1 LLPTALLFSRYRA
14 FRELARVNLA
24 PLNIV
29 IGKNGSGK
37 SVLTRLP
44 VLLAS
49 GFSLDSEAPLDLMAG
64 GICHATRYEDLI
76 FQRSAQPFTLGAEIS
91 NGHETLRFITTLRHV
106 VETHSLGVEGFE
118 LYRGNERVVAL
129 SIVRPEDIGKP
140 EGAFVAKIGNVPA
153 EEPVQVELRGL
164 FPSRVRQYGNLQAE
178 LDQARSQFKSAFFA
192 PCYLGPFRSEQGAL
206 TQIPRQGVHELG
218 PRGERALD
226 IIGDDRLRRDGA
238 LVDAVEDWF
247 QESMNARLKL
257 VMSGEL
263 PRVVVNDPL
272 RNLDVDVGETGAGFA
287 QLFPVVVQALGR
299 KTDRL
304 QSPIVVVEQPE
315 LHLHPAAHGVVADLI
330 CSTVL
335 ACEQRVRYL
344 CETHSEQIVVRVRRR
359 IAERKILPNMVKIIS
374 VGHQSTDEEP
384 PEDFREI
391 AVDDMGTPDA
401 WPSGVF
407 DEAFND
413 LVQLREAAQQRPAA
427 GANEGR

>member
-1 LLPTALLFSRYRA
+1 MVPTALLFSRYRA
-14 FRELARVNLA
+14 FREPARVDLA
-24 PLNIV
+24 PLNII

-44 VLLAS
+44 VLLSS
-49 GFSLDSEAPLDLMAG
+49 GFGLDSEAPLDLMAG

-91 NGHETLRFITTLRHV
+91 DGHESVRFITTLRHV
-106 VETHSLGVEGFE
+106 VETHSLGVEAFE
-118 LYRGNERVVAL
+118 LFRGNERVVAL
-129 SIVRPEDIGKP
+129 SVVRPEDIGKP
-140 EGAFVAKIGNVPA
+140 EGAFVLTLQNGAA
-153 EEPVQVELRGL
+153 EQPVQVELRGL
-164 FPSRVRQYGNLQAE
+164 FPLRVPQHESLQAD
-178 LDQARSQFKSAFFA
+178 LDRARSQFKSAFST
-192 PCYLGPFRSEQGAL
+192 PSYLGPFRSEQGAL

-226 IIGDDRLRRDGA
+226 IIGDDRLRRDGT

-247 QESMNARLKL
+247 QHSMNARLKL

-299 KTDRL
+299 KTNRL
-304 QSPIVVVEQPE
+304 HSPIVIVEQPE
-315 LHLHPAAHGVVADLI
+315 LHLHPAAHGEVADLI
-330 CSTVL
+330 CSTVV
-335 ACEQRVRYL
+335 ASEQQVRYL
-344 CETHSEQIVVRVRRR
+344 CETHSEQIIVRFRRR
-359 IAERKILPNMVKIIS
+359 VAEGKISPNIIKIIS
-374 VGHQSTDEEP
+374 VGHQSTEDEP
-384 PEDFREI
+384 LEDFREI
-391 AVDDMGTPDA
+391 ALDEMGTPDA
-401 WPSGVF
+401 WPLGVF